1 MSNFK
6 AFMKENVMAVEPI
19 ELSLQ
24 RFAEPIQLRPVP
36 SEEADVINDRCFK
49 NVAGKRGR
57 QERVFDPV
65 AYNRRLNVAAIVY
78 PDLNNTELQQS
89 YGVKGAEALYGRM
102 FLAGETSLISEKV
115 SEISGS
121 DISLEDEVEEV
132 KN

>member
-6 AFMKENVMAVEPI
+6 AFMKENVVGVEPT
-19 ELSLQ
+19 ELPLP
-24 RFAEPIQLRPVP
+24 RFAEPIKLRPVP
-36 SEEADVINDRCFK
+36 SDEADLINDRCFK

-89 YGVKGAEALYGRM
+89 YGVKGAEALYGKM
-102 FLAGETSLISEKV
+102 FLAGETALISEKV

-121 DISLEDEVEEV
+121 DIALEDEVEEA

>member
-6 AFMKENVMAVEPI
+6 SFMKENVAEVAPSELPLPRFGEPI
-19 ELSLQ
+19 K
-24 RFAEPIQLRPVP
+24 LRPVP
-36 SEEADVINDRCFK
+36 SEEADLINDRCFK

-65 AYNRRLNVAAIVY
+65 AYNRRLNVASIVY

-89 YGVKGAEALYGRM
+89 YGVKGAEALYGKM

-121 DISLEDEVEEV
+121 DITIEDEVDEA